1 MRMFPPLIF
10 TAVMLIVSISY
21 TEEVQVPSLEEFG
34 QVLGQISE
42 QILPSMVT
50 IITRTVISEETTE
63 IPASILL
70 NRSIDPFGA
79 DWTYRNPDAEHLV
92 LVQEEQASGVII
104 STDGY
109 VVTSRHA
116 VAGAYEI
123 VVYLSNGDVYSADM
137 IGCDAGTDL
146 ALIRIFGNDFT
157 AIPLGDSRELRVGE
171 FILSFGSP
179 FLLTQTVS
187 LGIVSYLGRSDLGFV
202 DYENYIQ
209 TDVLLNPGSSGGALV
224 NLRGELVGINSAIAT
239 ASGSYQGIGFAVPV
253 SSVAVI
259 IEEIMDRGGVVR
271 GYIGMMVRPLTPS
284 QIAEQEDLEN
294 GVFVAVVLP
303 GSAAEE
309 TGIRRGDIIVSLD
322 GLEVES
328 TYGFSFQIASHHPG
342 DTVELVLL
350 RGDTLLSET
359 VQFQQRPENLS
370 PSAITPFTGL
380 DPGWAISELESGAVQ
395 IDRVALTGPAVDA
408 GLLSGDIILCINH
421 SVISGIEDLYMSM
434 VNSGREALLTISRS
448 GRTVYYSLK
457 Y

>member
-1 MRMFPPLIF
+1 MIL
-10 TAVMLIVSISY
+10 TAALLIVSIASA
-21 TEEVQVPSLEEFG
+21 EEVQTSSLEEFSRVIG
-34 QVLGQISE
+34 EISE
-42 QILPSMVT
+42 QVQPSVVT
-50 IITRTVISEETTE
+50 IITRTVISEDTGEV
-63 IPASILL
+63 PGSILL

-79 DWTYRNPDAEHLV
+79 DWTYRNPNAEHVV

-104 STDGY
+104 TSDGY
-109 VVTSRHA
+109 IVTSQHA

-123 VVYLSNGDVYSADM
+123 KVYMGNGEVFSADM
-137 IGCDAGTDL
+137 IGYDASTDI
-146 ALIRIFGNDFT
+146 ALIRIFGRDFT
-157 AIPLGDSRELRVGE
+157 AIPLGDSGELRVGE

-224 NLRGELVGINSAIAT
+224 NLHGELVGINSAIAT

-259 IEEIMDRGGVVR
+259 IEEIMDRGEVVR

-284 QIAEQEDLEN
+284 QIAEREDLEN
-294 GVFVAVVLP
+294 GLFVAVVLP

-309 TGIRRGDIIVSLD
+309 AGIISGDIVVELD

-328 TYGFSFQIASHHPG
+328 TYDFSFQIASHHP
-342 DTVELVLL
+342 DDMIELVLL
-350 RGDTLLSET
+350 RGDTLLSEM
-359 VQFQQRPENLS
+359 VRLQQRPENLS
-370 PSAITPFTGL
+370 LSAVTPFTGL
-380 DPGWAISELESGAVQ
+380 NPGWAISELESGAVQ
-395 IDRVALTGPAVDA
+395 IDRVAITGPAVDA
-408 GLLSGDIILCINH
+408 GLQSGDIIFCINH

>member
-1 MRMFPPLIF
+1 MGMFPPLML
-10 TAVMLIVSISY
+10 TAALLTVSIASAK
-21 TEEVQVPSLEEFG
+21 EVQASLLEEFG

-42 QILPSMVT
+42 QVQPSVVT
-50 IITRTVISEETTE
+50 IITRTVISEDSGEV
-63 IPASILL
+63 PGSILL
-70 NRSIDPFGA
+70 NRGIDPFGA
-79 DWTYRNPDAEHLV
+79 DWTYRNPDVQHV
-92 LVQEEQASGVII
+92 ILVQEEQASGVII
-104 STDGY
+104 SSDGY
-109 VVTSRHA
+109 IVTSQHA

-123 VVYLSNGDVYSADM
+123 EVYMDNGDVYSADM
-137 IGCDAGTDL
+137 IGCDAHTDL
-146 ALIRIFGNDFT
+146 ALIRIFGDDFT
-157 AIPLGDSRELRVGE
+157 AIPLGDSGELRVGE

-253 SSVAVI
+253 SSVLMV
-259 IEEIMDRGGVVR
+259 IEEIMDRGEVVR

-284 QIAEQEDLEN
+284 QIAEREDLEK
-294 GVFVAVVLP
+294 GLFVAVILP

-309 TGIRRGDIIVSLD
+309 AGIRRGDIVVALNGLD
-322 GLEVES
+322 VES
-328 TYGFSFQIASHHPG
+328 TNDFCFRIASHHP
-342 DTVELVLL
+342 DDMIELGLL

-359 VQFQQRPENLS
+359 VQLRQRPEDPSLS
-370 PSAITPFTGL
+370 AVTPFTGL

-408 GLLSGDIILCINH
+408 GLLSGDVILCINH
-421 SVISGIEDLYMSM
+421 SVVSGIEDLYMSM

>member
-1 MRMFPPLIF
+1 MFSQMIL
-10 TAVMLIVSISY
+10 TAALLIVSIASA
-21 TEEVQVPSLEEFG
+21 EEVKTSSLEEFG
-34 QVLGQISE
+34 QVIGEISE
-42 QILPSMVT
+42 QVQPSVVT
-50 IITRTVISEETTE
+50 IITRTVISEDTGEV
-63 IPASILL
+63 PGSILL

-79 DWTYRNPDAEHLV
+79 DWTYRNPDAEHVV

-104 STDGY
+104 TSDGY
-109 VVTSRHA
+109 IVTSQHA

-123 VVYLSNGDVYSADM
+123 KVYMGNGEVFSADM
-137 IGCDAGTDL
+137 IGYDASTDI
-146 ALIRIFGNDFT
+146 ALIRIFGRDFT
-157 AIPLGDSRELRVGE
+157 AIPLGDSGELRVGE

-259 IEEIMDRGGVVR
+259 IEEIMDRGEVVR

-284 QIAEQEDLEN
+284 QIAEREDLEN
-294 GVFVAVVLP
+294 GLFVAVVLP

-309 TGIRRGDIIVSLD
+309 TGIIRGDIVVELD

-328 TYGFSFQIASHHPG
+328 TYDFSFQIASHHP
-342 DTVELVLL
+342 DDMIELVLL
-350 RGDTLLSET
+350 RGDTLLSEM
-359 VQFQQRPENLS
+359 VQLQQRPENL
-370 PSAITPFTGL
+370 PLSAATPFTGL
-380 DPGWAISELESGAVQ
+380 NPGWAISELESGAVQ
-395 IDRVALTGPAVDA
+395 IDRIAITGPAVDA
-408 GLLSGDIILCINH
+408 GLQSGDIILCINH

>member
-1 MRMFPPLIF
+1 MIL
-10 TAVMLIVSISY
+10 TAALLIVSIASA
-21 TEEVQVPSLEEFG
+21 EEVKTSSLEEFG
-34 QVLGQISE
+34 QVIGEISE
-42 QILPSMVT
+42 QVQPSVVT
-50 IITRTVISEETTE
+50 IITRTVISEDTGEV
-63 IPASILL
+63 PGSILL

-79 DWTYRNPDAEHLV
+79 DWTYRNPDAEHVV

-104 STDGY
+104 TSDGY
-109 VVTSRHA
+109 IVTSQHA

-123 VVYLSNGDVYSADM
+123 KVYMGNGEVFSADM
-137 IGCDAGTDL
+137 IGYDASTDI
-146 ALIRIFGNDFT
+146 ALIRIFGRDFT
-157 AIPLGDSRELRVGE
+157 AIPLGDSGELRVGE

-259 IEEIMDRGGVVR
+259 IEEIMDRGEVVR

-284 QIAEQEDLEN
+284 QIAEREDLEN
-294 GVFVAVVLP
+294 GLFVAVVLP

-309 TGIRRGDIIVSLD
+309 TGIIRGDIVVELD

-328 TYGFSFQIASHHPG
+328 TYDFSFQIASHHP
-342 DTVELVLL
+342 DDMIELVLL
-350 RGDTLLSET
+350 RGDTLLSEM
-359 VQFQQRPENLS
+359 VQLQQRPENL
-370 PSAITPFTGL
+370 PLSAATPFTGL
-380 DPGWAISELESGAVQ
+380 NPGWAISELESGAVQ
-395 IDRVALTGPAVDA
+395 IDRIAITGPAVDA
-408 GLLSGDIILCINH
+408 GLQSGDIILCINH